1 MTSVKSDSAL
11 VELGGA
17 RKERPGKAKLQS
29 VSEGGVRKAEHNIT
43 DMEWRLTVYKITGS
57 PLPCVFDVPHL
68 PVAPHSREDACLF
81 ADQQDTIQRVEHEA
95 ILEAQT
101 ITAKAEALIKAQEAA
116 DAKIT
121 VENQHRKVLESTG
134 LRRDYMSR
142 EQSKNHVFFALQQ
155 TRMTLLFSNR
165 SSQRNR

>member
-29 VSEGGVRKAEHNIT
+29 VSEGGVRKVEHNIT
-43 DMEWRLTVYKITGS
+43 GKEWQRALYKITGS
-57 PLPCVFDVPHL
+57 SHFYWFVPHL
-68 PVAPHSREDACLF
+68 PEAPKREEACLV
-81 ADQQDTIQRVEHEA
+81 AQQQVTIQRVAHEA

-101 ITAKAEALIKAQEAA
+101 IVAKAEELIEDQEAA
-116 DAKIT
+116 DAEIT
-121 VENQHRKVLESTG
+121 VENQHRKVLDSVG
-134 LRRDYMSR
+134 LRWDYMSI
-142 EQSKNHVFFALQQ
+142 EQSKNHVFFSLQQQ

>member
-43 DMEWRLTVYKITGS
+43 DMEWRWAEYKITGS
-57 PLPCVFDVPHL
+57 PLPYGFCVPHL
-68 PVAPHSREDACLF
+68 PVGAPNSREDACLF
-81 ADQQDTIQRVEHEA
+81 ADQQDTIQRVEDEA
-95 ILEAQT
+95 ILEAPT

-121 VENQHRKVLESTG
+121 VENQLRKVLESTG
-134 LRRDYMSR
+134 L
-142 EQSKNHVFFALQQ
+142 
-155 TRMTLLFSNR
+155 
-165 SSQRNR
+165 